1 MIQNIIFDFDGVL
14 VDSEIIAGRAFS
26 RCLADRDIDLS
37 EQEFARTY
45 SGNKTINVVSDLSSR
60 FNIKDNEVF
69 LEEIMSIV
77 NNIYN
82 NELATTPGIKELLNT
97 IQHTKLICS
106 NSPKERIIKGLKKV
120 SLSKYFD
127 ESKIFSFDMVK
138 KPKPEPDIYL
148 TAIKVTSIEPEY
160 TIIVEDSVVGVQA
173 GIAANM
179 KVIGLTTGGHW
190 AGRSSQALLDAGSFA
205 VANSYQSLLKIIKE
219 L

>member
-14 VDSEIIAGRAFS
+14 VDSEIIVGRAFS
-26 RCLADRDIDLS
+26 RYLADRDIDLS

-45 SGNKTINVVSDLSSR
+45 TGNKTINVVSDLSSR
-60 FNIKDNEVF
+60 FNIKDKEVF
-69 LEEIMSIV
+69 FEEIMSIA

-82 NELATTPGIKELLNT
+82 NELTTTPGIKELLNT

-106 NSPKERIIKGLKKV
+106 NSPKERIIKGLEKV

-127 ESKIFSFDMVK
+127 ESKIFSFDMVE

-148 TAIKVTSIEPEY
+148 TAIKVTSIEPDY
-160 TIIVEDSVVGVQA
+160 TIIVEDSVTGIQA
-173 GIAANM
+173 GVAANM
-179 KVIGLTTGGHW
+179 RVIGLTTGRHW
-190 AGRSSQALLDAGSFA
+190 VGRSSQALLDAGSFA